1 MSGSTG
7 GTPADGVPV
16 SSSGLDRRS
25 RLAASAEGVSG
36 ARRFVRGVLAAAGA
50 APDRADIAVL
60 LVSEVASNAVLH
72 ARTSIEV
79 RVMAADGWI
88 RVEVRDGSRVLPSMT
103 DHDGEGMTGRGLV
116 LVASLASSWGA
127 RPDAGGKV
135 VWFEVGSPPANR
147 FATEISDPALGY
159 EPSEVV
165 RLIGAP
171 SELVVAALAHGDA
184 LMREVSLSS
193 AGAAPGGAMPAASP
207 LDLRPVLRAA
217 EAAVAVGQSHTDIE
231 ERYPLSAA
239 VAAAHRRTLIEQG
252 RRAAD
257 LGIFLTAPARSEVD
271 RCLRWILDEISGQL
285 TGRSPSPWRRSEA
298 EGPPAKRPA
307 GAAPPTA
314 VGMLVA
320 DRSGALVHVSETA
333 AHMLGWEADDLVG
346 RRVTTI
352 IPPAAREAHVDAF
365 TRFQLGAPP
374 RILGETRRVQALRKD
389 GSLID
394 VDLTINA
401 LDRRGGERAVI
412 AALEE
417 VVPQVRACD
426 QSIGS
431 TCGGQA

>member
-1 MSGSTG
+1 VTS
-7 GTPADGVPV
+7 PV
-16 SSSGLDRRS
+16 LDRRS
-25 RLAASAEGVSG
+25 RLVASAEGVSG
-36 ARRFVRGVLAAAGA
+36 ARRFVRAALDAVGA
-50 APDRADIAVL
+50 APDQADVAVL

-88 RVEVRDGSRVLPSMT
+88 RLEVRDGSRVLPSIS
-103 DHDGEGMTGRGLV
+103 DHDGDGMTGRGLV

-127 RPDAGGKV
+127 RPDPAGKV
-135 VWFEVGSPPANR
+135 VWFEVGAPPANR
-147 FATEISDPALGY
+147 WATESSDPALGY

-171 SELVVAALAHGDA
+171 PALVVAALAHGDA
-184 LMREVSLSS
+184 LLREVSLSS
-193 AGAAPGGAMPAASP
+193 AAEAPEGAMPAASP

-217 EAAVAVGQSHTDIE
+217 EAAVAVGRTVIDIE

-239 VAAAHRRTLIEQG
+239 VAAAHRRTLVDQG

-257 LGIFLTAPARSEVD
+257 MGIYLTAPAPVEVD
-271 RCLRWILDEISGQL
+271 RCLRWVLDEISGQL
-285 TGRSPSPWRRSEA
+285 TGRPPSPWKRSADEA
-298 EGPPAKRPA
+298 PVHRPVA
-307 GAAPPTA
+307 GFTAPVAA

-320 DRSGALVHVSETA
+320 DQSGEIVHVSETA

-352 IPPAAREAHVDAF
+352 IPPASREAHVDAF
-365 TRFQLGAPP
+365 TRFQLGGPA

-394 VDLTINA
+394 VDLTVNA

-417 VVPQVRACD
+417 VLPDVPAAD
-426 QSIGS
+426 ESIGS
-431 TCGGQA
+431 TTGEPAESC